1 MALVNLKSDLSNFR
15 TEFTTKSVVP
25 SKNNVLTDTGQSQI
39 TSLNQIYKKFNL
51 RDDASQT
58 SYIQHPL
65 ILRGIQRKEDPEPQ
79 RWGLGIGDD
88 SLIRGGA
95 ATALERSIIDTV
107 RIGKWMA
114 STKGLLWIIKQIGLG
129 LSNPNVEIGPG
140 STLLSIPQTKVHT
153 GLASL
158 LSVRGTAFGLH
169 FTRHGIPGKNE
180 SASYEDVINSR
191 RILSDQINKN
201 RLVNL
206 TMSVI
211 SGQSQFIVGG
221 FSLEERRKSLSGPQS
236 VYGIGYTTIN
246 VSSDNQN
253 KAAKA
258 SNLSFDS
265 DTIKTYAT
273 LAYDK
278 IPNNST
284 GKFNDF
290 RNQIVDSSPNN
301 KSTQLLGSPS
311 VYTDNNIEKK
321 YGFPELSKVDRS
333 KGSKF
338 LVSSSD
344 LRTAQTRR
352 ERTIITNHKN
362 FAGDKV
368 NALDFYKDGIEAVDI
383 YPEGSKDFIE
393 FYFSDADT
401 TINSVKSA
409 IVFRAAL
416 TGLSDS
422 FNPSW
427 SKIDIMGR
435 PDGAWIYSSY
445 DRNISFTFTVAA
457 QSRSEMIPIWRKLN
471 YLASYTM
478 PEYIGGAKPSGPFMR
493 ITIGNLFQQTPGFIT
508 SLTYTVP
515 EDSPWD
521 IAGDDDEA
529 KQLPMYIE
537 VSVSYTVISDFR
549 PQKYGRA
556 YSLSLNGNNKNSGAN
571 WLFDSEDET
580 RKFDNDMPIKMQP
593 KRINSVTN

>member
-15 TEFTTKSVVP
+15 TEFVTKSVVP
-25 SKNNVLTDTGQSQI
+25 SKNNVLIDIAQSQI

-88 SLIRGGA
+88 GLIRGGA
-95 ATALERSIIDTV
+95 ATALERSVIDTA

-114 STKGLLWIIKQIGLG
+114 SPKGLLWIAKQIGLG
-129 LSNPNVEIGPG
+129 LTNPNVEIGPG
-140 STLLSIPQTKVHT
+140 STLLGIPQTKVHT

-158 LSVRGTAFGLH
+158 LSVPGTAFGLH
-169 FTRHGIPGKNE
+169 FTRHGVPFKNE
-180 SASYEDVINSR
+180 KASYENVVKSQ
-191 RILSDQINKN
+191 SEFVGTSN
-201 RLVNL
+201 RLITL
-206 TMSVI
+206 TTSII
-211 SGQSQFIVGG
+211 SAHNRFIAGG
-221 FSLEERRKSLSGPQS
+221 LSLADRIKALTGPQS
-236 VYGIGYTTIN
+236 VYGIGYTTIH
-246 VSSDNQN
+246 VASDNRDRSVS
-253 KAAKA
+253 A
-258 SNLSFDS
+258 
-265 DTIKTYAT
+265 IKLKGTESIETYAT

-278 IPNNST
+278 IPAGSRIS
-284 GKFNDF
+284 KFNDF
-290 RNQIVDSSPNN
+290 RNQIIDSSANA
-301 KSTQLLGSPS
+301 KFVIDQVLGVPLD
-311 VYTDNNIEKK
+311 YTENNIEKT
-321 YGFPELSKVDRS
+321 YGVPDLSKVDRT
-333 KGSKF
+333 KGGSF
-338 LVSSSD
+338 LISSAD
-344 LRTAQTRR
+344 LKTAQTRR
-352 ERTIITNHKN
+352 ERMIIINHDN

-368 NALDFYKDGIEAVDI
+368 NAIDFYKDGIEADSL
-383 YPEGSKDFIE
+383 YPNRAKDFIE

-401 TINSVKSA
+401 TVDSIKSA
-409 IVFRAAL
+409 LIFRATL

-427 SKIDIMGR
+427 TKIDVMGR

-457 QSRSEMIPIWRKLN
+457 QSRSEMLPIWRKLN

-478 PEYIGGAKPSGPFMR
+478 PTYTGGAKPSGPFMR

-515 EDSPWD
+515 DDSPWD
-521 IAGDDDEA
+521 IAGDDPEA

-537 VSVSYTVISDFR
+537 VSISFTIISDFR
-549 PQKYGRA
+549 PQKYGRV
-556 YSLSLNGNNKNSGAN
+556 YSLSPYGTNKGSGTN

-580 RKFDNDMPIKMQP
+580 SKI
-593 KRINSVTN
+593 